1 MEKDKFGNSKEGI
14 KKGGDIMAV
23 LSKPVN
29 IAFVVKESESCEFF
43 NHKRG
48 SNDRVKDII
57 VKAKKIERN
66 IVHKE

>member
-29 IAFVVKESESCEFF
+29 VAFVVKESESREFF